1 MKKPIIDL
9 HCDTILRCVEGE
21 PLRDMTGTHINLQ
34 KLKDGGSLV
43 QCFALFI
50 RTNESAARKNWKYTP
65 YESYQVLLKSFRE
78 QMEKN
83 ADMITQVRSYDE
95 IMAGKDSGKLMALL
109 TVEDSAPIEGK
120 IQRYDEFYNDG
131 VRLMSLTWN
140 YENCISFPCSK
151 DPIKHN
157 TLGLKPFGF
166 QAIEKMNEL
175 GIIIDTSH
183 LSERGFWDVVE
194 NTKKPFVS
202 SHACAR
208 ALCQHQRNLT
218 DDQLKALAAKGG
230 MVGINFCGG
239 FLENDNWNDSKIS
252 TVVAHMRHIANVAG
266 VEALGWGSD
275 FDGIDEAL
283 EWKDAS
289 GMPMLVDALSPYFT
303 DDELDKICYKN
314 FLRVLKDNEAK

>member
-9 HCDTILRCVEGE
+9 HCDTISETMQGAR
-21 PLRDMTGTHINLQ
+21 LRDMEGTHINLF
-34 KLKDGGSLV
+34 KLKEGGSLV

-50 RTNESAARKNWKYTP
+50 RTNRQLDRFGLKCTP
-65 YESYQVLLKSFRE
+65 YEYYKLIHKAFVD
-78 QMEKN
+78 QMEAN

-109 TVEDSAPIEGK
+109 TIEDSACVEGK
-120 IQRYDEFYNDG
+120 IENFDEFYKDG

-140 YENCISFPCSK
+140 YENCIAFPCSK
-151 DPIKHN
+151 DNIAHHTK
-157 TLGLKPFGF
+157 GLKPFGF
-166 QAIEKMNEL
+166 ESIEKMNDL

-194 NTKKPFVS
+194 TTKKPFVS

-208 ALCQHQRNLT
+208 ALCGHQRNLT
-218 DDQLKALAAKGG
+218 DWQLKALAEKGG

-239 FLENDNWNDSKIS
+239 FLEDDNWKDSKIE
-252 TVVAHMRHIANVAG
+252 TVVKHMRHIANVAG

-275 FDGIDEAL
+275 FDGIDEEL

-289 GMPMLVDALSPYFT
+289 GMPILVDALSPYFT

-314 FLRVLKDNEAK
+314 FLRVLKDNE